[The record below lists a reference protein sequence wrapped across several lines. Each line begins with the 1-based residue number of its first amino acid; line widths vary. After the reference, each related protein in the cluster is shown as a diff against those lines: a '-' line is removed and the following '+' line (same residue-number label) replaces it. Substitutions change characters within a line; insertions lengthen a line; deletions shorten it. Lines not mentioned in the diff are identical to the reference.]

1 MPVPLFRNT
10 CRCKEETED
19 IACAAEVIKKYINT
33 VKTISGRYLKSVRQK
48 YKKAFLYGKNR

>member
-1 MPVPLFRNT
+1 MEDNT
-10 CRCKEETED
+10 
-19 IACAAEVIKKYINT
+19 CAAEVIKKYINT